1 MRGDFG
7 VGGEIAYWTGFS
19 GSNGFPGIHAE
30 VPMDL
35 NLDLCKT
42 WYSGVRDFFIL
53 QSPLHSLS
61 ELSEQ
66 CVL

>member
-30 VPMDL
+30 IPMDL
-35 NLDLCKT
+35 DLDLCKT
-42 WYSGVRDFFIL
+42 WYS
-53 QSPLHSLS
+53 
-61 ELSEQ
+61 
-66 CVL
+66 